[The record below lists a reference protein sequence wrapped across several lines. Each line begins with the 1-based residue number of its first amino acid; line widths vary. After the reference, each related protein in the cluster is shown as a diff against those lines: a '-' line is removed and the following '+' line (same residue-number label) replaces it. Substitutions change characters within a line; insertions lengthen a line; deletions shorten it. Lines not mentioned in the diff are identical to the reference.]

1 MTAITLKN
9 IPDELHRQIK
19 RMQLDYEDH
28 GIKKTIQ
35 EIYLELLQLAVE
47 LKTTKAEEK

>member
-19 RMQLDYEDH
+19 RIQLDYEDQ
-28 GIKKTIQ
+28 GVKKTIQ
-35 EIYLELLQLAVE
+35 EIYLELLQKALNQE
-47 LKTTKAEEK
+47 TKKAEK